1 MKHWLFIGALM
12 VSISNYAQKTKVH
25 LNSYNF
31 QEIEQLQKKAPKPVV
46 IFLYTDWCKI
56 CFGMKKNT
64 FQNPEVIQKLNEDYY
79 LILFNG
85 EEKENITFLGKTF
98 SYQPSGNSGMHELA
112 KQLTISEKRTSYPT
126 TIILNNNYEIDLL
139 MDGYLNAKKL
149 TSILN
154 KYLKH

>member
-1 MKHWLFIGALM
+1 
-12 VSISNYAQKTKVH
+12 
-25 LNSYNF
+25 
-31 QEIEQLQKKAPKPVV
+31 
-46 IFLYTDWCKI
+46 
-56 CFGMKKNT
+56 MKKNT
-64 FQNPEVIQKLNEDYY
+64 FQNTEVIQKLNEDYY
-79 LILFNG
+79 FILFNG

-126 TIILNNNYEIDLL
+126 TIILNTNYEIDLL
-139 MDGYLNAKKL
+139 IDGYLNAKKL